1 MSCSPDFLTEIDRA
15 ARCVAPE
22 TLELMFFATAAQTC
36 ERRLA
41 EHWNILVP
49 FRGEPPGL
57 FEMRIERDLA
67 RELAAAF
74 LGLENR
80 AEVADAYAQQ
90 VACELANIICGSILS
105 RAESETG
112 FALGSPEQVPETDCI
127 ADADYRSAFMAES
140 GGVLEI
146 AFRMD
151 DTVC

>member
-1 MSCSPDFLTEIDRA
+1 MSCSPAFLSEIDRA
-15 ARCVAPE
+15 ARSVAPE
-22 TLELMFFATAAQTC
+22 TLELMFFATVAQTPV
-36 ERRLA
+36 RRLA

-49 FRGEPPGL
+49 FRGEPSGL

-90 VACELANIICGSILS
+90 VAHELANIVCGSILS

-112 FALGSPEQVPETDCI
+112 FALGSPKAVAEAECI
-127 ADADYRSAFMAES
+127 ADPDYHSVFVAES
-140 GGVLEI
+140 GGILEI